1 MKAQNLKLYLLLS
14 LLLIY
19 QINSLSTV
27 SQEIIHIDSEYAKAC
42 ELEDQGICI
51 ISKIRGENKFLAIKL
66 NKSMS

>member
-27 SQEIIHIDSEYAKAC
+27 YQDIIHIDSEYGKAAV
-42 ELEDQGICI
+42 LEDQGVCI
-51 ISKIRGENKFLAIKL
+51 ISKIRGENKFL
-66 NKSMS
+66 